1 MRDQTME
8 LVGERVRLR
17 TLTSEDLPLFAEFL
31 RAPSVKKW
39 WGDYDEDRLR
49 RELVDDPSAEAFAV
63 EAEGH
68 LVGMVDF
75 CEETYPD
82 YYYAALDI
90 TLGVP
95 YQGQGLGSDALRTL
109 ITHLVDERGHHRL
122 TVDPAAENTD
132 AAGFYEKLGFRKV
145 GIMRKYERV
154 SDEHWRDGLL
164 MELIVE
170 TDPHPCK
177 A

>member
-1 MRDQTME
+1 ME
-8 LVGERVRLR
+8 LVGARVRLR
-17 TLTSEDLPLFAEFL
+17 TLTSEDLPLLAEFL
-31 RAPSVKKW
+31 QASSVKKW
-39 WGDYDEDRLR
+39 WGDYDEARLR
-49 RELVDDPSAEAFAV
+49 RELVDDPSVEAFAV
-63 EAEGH
+63 EVEGH

-82 YYYAALDI
+82 YHHAALDI

-132 AAGFYEKLGFRKV
+132 AVRFYEKLGFRKV
-145 GIMRKYERV
+145 GILSKYERV
-154 SDEHWRDGLL
+154 SEGHWRDGLL
-164 MELIVE
+164 MELVVDSDLR
-170 TDPHPCK
+170 TCK

>member
-1 MRDQTME
+1 MALPLR
-8 LVGERVRLR
+8 GERVSLR
-17 TLTSEDLPLFAEFL
+17 ALASKDLPLFAEFL
-31 RAPSVKKW
+31 QAPSVKRW

-49 RELVDDPSAEAFAV
+49 RELVDDPSVEAFAV

-68 LVGMVDF
+68 LIGIVDF
-75 CEETYPD
+75 CEETHPD
-82 YYYAALDI
+82 YYHAALDI

-95 YQGQGLGSDALRTL
+95 HQGRGLGSDALRTL
-109 ITHLVDERGHHRL
+109 IGHLVDERGHHRL

-132 AAGFYEKLGFRKV
+132 AVRFYERLGFRKV
-145 GIMRKYERV
+145 GVLREYQRV
-154 SDEHWRDGLL
+154 SEGHWRDGLL

-170 TDPHPCK
+170 PDPHPCG